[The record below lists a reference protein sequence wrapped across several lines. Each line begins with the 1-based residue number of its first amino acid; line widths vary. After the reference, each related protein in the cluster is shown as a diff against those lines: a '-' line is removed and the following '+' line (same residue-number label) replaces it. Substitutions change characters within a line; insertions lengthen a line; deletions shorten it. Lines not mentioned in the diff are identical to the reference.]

1 MPDPIGWIKRIRHPL
16 LTVFLIGTV
25 IRIAIGPL
33 SIVYD
38 SDFWVLVIRNLEAGE
53 GLYGMH
59 GYFYTPVWGYILGLV
74 AALQDVFLDIGESA
88 VRVTEALF
96 VEGSGPY
103 FSATIPS
110 LAMIYSI
117 KVPLYICDAITAFV
131 VMKLVEEKTEGRGK
145 ALLAFTL
152 TFLSPVLLMSSGV
165 ISMPDTISA
174 MFAVLTI
181 YCLTR
186 GHHFVAGM
194 TFSIAVLVKFF
205 PAFMFFV
212 LVGYILARDADDTRR
227 AMANVGV
234 AALGAAAIVF
244 AIFLPQIMEGSL
256 ESCFRFISDRT
267 GTSAEDGFASLIAGI
282 FRFMVY
288 GAVLLISVYI
298 GHRMSRCREEDL
310 ELVLMRN
317 CFVIATLLL
326 VYPPTTQYIVILVPF
341 LAYWIAVSDRRFILS
356 WKILAV
362 GAMIYESASIALQL
376 LPSAVWAGVPS
387 IDFAVSAFSFMYSPF
402 IGPVTL
408 GNIQF
413 IIGGVLQCFAI
424 FLTLWMMFGGRI
436 RERIGYARASRR
448 YSP

>member
-131 VMKLVEEKTEGRGK
+131 VMKLVEEKTEDRGK

-152 TFLSPVLLMSSGV
+152 TFLSPFLLMSSCV

>member
-1 MPDPIGWIKRIRHPL
+1 MPDPLGWINRIRHPL

-131 VMKLVEEKTEGRGK
+131 VMKLVEEKTEDRGK

-205 PAFMFFV
+205 PAFMIFV

-448 YSP
+448 DSP

>member
-1 MPDPIGWIKRIRHPL
+1 MPDPLGWINRIRHPL
-16 LTVFLIGTV
+16 LTIFLIGTV

-131 VMKLVEEKTEGRGK
+131 VMKLVEEKTEDRGK

-205 PAFMFFV
+205 PAFMIFV

-448 YSP
+448 DSP

>member
-16 LTVFLIGTV
+16 LTVFLIGTI

-117 KVPLYICDAITAFV
+117 KVPLYICDAISAFV
-131 VMKLVEEKTEGRGK
+131 VIKLVEEKTEDRGK

-362 GAMIYESASIALQL
+362 GAVIYESASIALQL